1 MSRPISGKFCLGAG
15 FPVFGAAPYLLSGQS
30 GERRVGRSCLL
41 FASWRLCGLRWSLHQ
56 LIRGFRGGGSGGR
69 KFFSFL
75 RRAFR
80 RAPALCLSALHLF
93 IRGVPGDGSGIWI
106 FSSSSAAKDRLF
118 RQTALDNYAKS
129 GIIKTKSEPRTRL
142 LLKSPLYDVAY
153 SHTQPSLAR
162 VAVVL
167 FALRFPDDD
176 THRILS
182 NMKSKSHCT
191 SPPFGRMEQP
201 PARLCSLSTP
211 VGAFLL
217 YRNCRLMS
225 IAFCG

>member
-1 MSRPISGKFCLGAG
+1 MDSGNFFRSLS
-15 FPVFGAAPYLLSGQS
+15 PLLLP
-30 GERRVGRSCLL
+30 RS
-41 FASWRLCGLRWSLHQ
+41 
-56 LIRGFRGGGSGGR
+56 
-69 KFFSFL
+69 
-75 RRAFR
+75 
-80 RAPALCLSALHLF
+80 APALCLSALHLF
-93 IRGVPGDGSGIWI
+93 IRGVPGDGSRILI

-118 RQTALDNYAKS
+118 RHAALDNYAKS

-153 SHTQPSLAR
+153 SHTQPSLGR

-182 NMKSKSHCT
+182 NVKSKSHCT

-201 PARLCSLSTP
+201 PARLLFTLGPRGGFFIVKEMSIDVKYYLGFYIVCVVGLYCLRNDLTP
-211 VGAFLL
+211 PPGPGAF
-217 YRNCRLMS
+217 RRCRE
-225 IAFCG
+225 